1 MQATFGEVLE
11 SIEELSLDEKEDLI
25 DILQHRLRDYRRARI
40 LSEIENSEREFEQ
53 GLCKEMTVDE
63 FMKEVLS

>member
-25 DILQHRLRDYRRARI
+25 DILQHRMNDYRRARI
-40 LSEIENSEREFEQ
+40 LKEIESSEREFEQ